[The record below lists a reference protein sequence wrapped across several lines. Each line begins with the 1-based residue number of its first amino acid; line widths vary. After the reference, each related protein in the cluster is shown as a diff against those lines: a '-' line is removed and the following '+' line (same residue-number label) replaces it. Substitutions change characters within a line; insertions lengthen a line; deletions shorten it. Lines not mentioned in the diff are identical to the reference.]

1 MRIDLHHVR
10 AQTPG
15 THHVTHLNN
24 AGAALPPQVVVD
36 TVIDHL
42 KLEAIAGGY
51 EAAAQSAEAVEA
63 VYDSLASLIGSS
75 RNEIAQLE
83 SASAAWNAA
92 FAAIPFRAGDRI
104 LTARSEYPSNA
115 VNLLIA
121 TERYGA
127 EIVLIDDDEHGQ
139 VSVEALR
146 EAIDERTKLIAITH
160 IATSGGMVNPVADVG
175 KVANDTGVLFLLD
188 ACQSVGQVTI
198 DVAAI
203 GCDLLSAA
211 GRKFLRGPRGTGFLY
226 VREGVVDQLRPPLLD
241 TRSSEW
247 TSPTSYEIAAGPR
260 RFEAFEH
267 SVAGRLGL
275 GVAARY
281 ANSVGMALIEERTA
295 QLAALLRE
303 QLAALPRV
311 AVHDKGLRRC
321 GIVTFGVDHVPAAQV
336 HAALNAAKI
345 NTSITSAAMAMYDF
359 PQRGLDQLVRASPH
373 YYNTEAE
380 LGLLVDVVAAL

>member
-1 MRIDLHHVR
+1 MTIDLQRVR
-10 AQTPG
+10 SQTPG
-15 THHVTHLNN
+15 VGHVTHLNN
-24 AGAALPPQVVVD
+24 AGASLPPQVVVD

-42 KLEAIAGGY
+42 QLEARTGGY
-51 EAAAQSAEAVEA
+51 EAAAQAGEAVEA
-63 VYDSLASLIGSS
+63 VYDGIAALIGAQ
-75 RNEIAQLE
+75 RHEIALLE
-83 SASAAWNAA
+83 SASMAWNSA

-121 TERYGA
+121 AERYGV

-146 EAIDERTKLIAITH
+146 DAIDERTKLIALTH
-160 IATSGGMVNPVADVG
+160 VATSGGMVNPVADVG
-175 KVANDTGVLFLLD
+175 AIANQAGVMFLLD
-188 ACQSVGQVTI
+188 ACQSVGQVVI
-198 DVAAI
+198 DVEAV

-226 VREGVVDQLRPPLLD
+226 VRDSIVDQLRPPLLD
-241 TRSSEW
+241 TRSSVW
-247 TSPTSYEIAAGPR
+247 TGPDSYEIAPAAR

-267 SVAGRLGL
+267 SVANRLGL

-281 ANSVGMALIEERTA
+281 AHSIGMSAIEERTA
-295 QLAALLRE
+295 TLAELLRD
-303 QLAALPRV
+303 QLKALPKV

-321 GIVTFGVDHVPAAQV
+321 GIVTFGVDGVAASSVQATLS
-336 HAALNAAKI
+336 AATI
-345 NTSITSAAMAMYDF
+345 NTTVTGAAMAQYDF

-373 YYNTEAE
+373 YYNSEDE
-380 LGLLVDVVAAL
+380 LGLLVDVVAGL

>member
-1 MRIDLHHVR
+1 MTIDLHHVR
-10 AQTPG
+10 SQTPG
-15 THHVTHLNN
+15 IHHVTHLNN
-24 AGAALPPQVVVD
+24 AGASLPPQVVVD

-42 KLEAIAGGY
+42 RLEASIGGY
-51 EAAAQSAEAVEA
+51 EAAAEAGEAVEA
-63 VYDSLASLIGSS
+63 VYDSLATLIGSS
-75 RNEIAQLE
+75 RHEIAQVE

-92 FAAIPFRAGDRI
+92 FASIRFHPGDRI

-121 TERYGA
+121 TERDGV

-139 VSVEALR
+139 VSVDALR
-146 EAIDERTKLIAITH
+146 DAIDERTKLIALTH
-160 IATSGGMVNPVADVG
+160 IATSGGMVNPAAEVG
-175 KVANDTGVLFLLD
+175 RIAKDAGVLYLLD
-188 ACQSVGQVTI
+188 ACQSVGQVVI
-198 DVAAI
+198 DVAEI

-211 GRKFLRGPRGTGFLY
+211 GRKFLRGPRGTGFLF
-226 VREGVVDQLRPPLLD
+226 VSERVVDQMRPPFID

-247 TSPTSYEIAAGPR
+247 TSPDSYEIAPAAR

-267 SVAGRLGL
+267 NVAVRLGL

-281 ANSVGMALIEERTA
+281 AHTIGMPLIEERVVM
-295 QLAALLRE
+295 LAELLRS
-303 QLAALPRV
+303 QLAALPKV

-321 GIVTFGVDHVPAAQV
+321 GIVTFGVEGVPAAHV
-336 HAALNAAKI
+336 HAALTAVKV

-373 YYNTEAE
+373 YYNTDDE
-380 LGLLVDVVAAL
+380 LGLLIDVVASL